1 MPTVR
6 LVKHGLRQVVVGTQT
21 ISIIL
26 PVLSS
31 SSRPNTFLS
40 HCVIG
45 EKQPQVDMVVYGYD
59 SIRIRK
65 GRQRCNAM
73 QRKKRGYLMTCT
85 EEERRTGEWQMR

>member
-6 LVKHGLRQVVVGTQT
+6 LVKHDLRRVVVGTRT

-31 SSRPNTFLS
+31 SARLNTFLS

-45 EKQPQVDMVVYGYD
+45 EKQPQVDMVVYGYE
-59 SIRIRK
+59 SFRIRK
-65 GRQRCNAM
+65 GKFKMQCNAK
-73 QRKKRGYLMTCT
+73 RKARVSYDMHTKNDAQASGK
-85 EEERRTGEWQMR
+85 